1 PRRSW
6 RKDAACSVQ
15 SVRAMR
21 HLQSFA
27 WISVALT
34 TIVAAHAD
42 EPTPPD
48 PQEDQG
54 TQGQVPASPTYDQLR
69 DAESEIHKLAE
80 QVKTFEFHGYFRSG
94 YGLTSAG
101 GQQVA
106 FQAPGA
112 DAKYRLGNEAET
124 YAELIFVNNWT
135 NPEHEKGKIWLK
147 SEFMIEA

>member
-1 PRRSW
+1 MDRTSAQRIAHGDQDLVQRPFTAARIPRRSW

-69 DAESEIHKLAE
+69 DAESEI
-80 QVKTFEFHGYFRSG
+80 
-94 YGLTSAG
+94 
-101 GQQVA
+101 
-106 FQAPGA
+106 
-112 DAKYRLGNEAET
+112 
-124 YAELIFVNNWT
+124 
-135 NPEHEKGKIWLK
+135 
-147 SEFMIEA
+147 